1 MKQSH
6 RKVCWGAI
14 LGWVL
19 TAAIDGVADSAVQA
33 VSLADPSIPLAAGGN
48 NDSSGSVI
56 SADGRFVLFLSSA
69 SNLVTNGGSGRF
81 LDVFLRNR
89 TNNTTTLVSVD
100 LTGSRGGNGHSVSPV
115 ISSDGRYVAFE
126 SEAANLV
133 ANDTNGVSDVF
144 LRDLQS
150 GTTTLL
156 SVNSSGTGAG
166 NGASTDSIISAD
178 GRYVA
183 FVSAASDLVAN
194 DTNAALDIFVRDLQN
209 GTTTLASISA
219 DRNSGGS
226 GDSESPAL
234 TPDGRWLAFSSKA
247 TNLVAG
253 VTNNQGEIYVRDLAN
268 GTTTWASAN
277 SAAIMRTITNAP
289 ARSITSFNPVISAD
303 GKFVAFKS
311 FGAASLLLRHNLL
324 TGSTDLLSTN
334 AVGGGFIDGDSSGP
348 DMTPD
353 GRYIAFTEIT
363 GSSGVYSAVY
373 LWDAQSGSKTLVS
386 ANLTGTI
393 STDTTSDTP
402 AVSADGRF
410 VTFLSDAPDLA
421 TNAVDGSYQV
431 FLRDAVS
438 GTTRLVSV
446 DLNGGVSGETGGAIP
461 TISADGRYI
470 AFDSFDGGYVSADN
484 NNAYDV
490 FVRDMTTDT
499 TELISSADAAAQSLT
514 SDGISSVSG
523 NSVSADGRFVMFV
536 SLADNLAAN
545 DTNDYQD
552 VFVRDLQTGTN
563 VLVSVNSGGSGSA
576 NGFSGSPAMSSNGRY
591 VAFVSNAPDLTANK
605 TNRYGDIF
613 VRDLQAGTTTLISVS
628 ADGATSG
635 NAESSSPQISSDGR
649 YVAFY
654 SKAKNL
660 VPNDS
665 SGGGEIFWRDI
676 QSGLSVSVTTNGNAL
691 DLFSLTADGRYV
703 AARSFFPVRELFVW
717 DAQARAKIY
726 ATVSAAGSS
735 GLVLSPDGRTLIFQS
750 ATNVDRPIIAHD
762 LVADTDRIIGHSA
775 IPDVPQARVSG
786 NGRFVTFVSS
796 ANDPNTT
803 TGTNNVFL
811 YDLQTATTTLVSFN
825 RDLTAGGNGPSD
837 SPSISADGRYVVY
850 RSAAS
855 DLVVG
860 DDNGLPDVF
869 VLDRLGGINTLVSVN
884 QTGAGSGNGPSSTP
898 LISADGGIIVFKSVA
913 SDLTA
918 GDNNGA
924 QDVFVFHLAKGLL
937 EDLDGDGMDD
947 AWEVRY
953 FGDLSHNGS
962 ADSDGDGLSDWAE
975 SKMGTDPT
983 DPASR
988 LSPQMV
994 VSPDTGQIRITWQ
1007 SAPGRSYRVQ
1017 YKEDLNQANWNDLGG
1032 GVVVNGSSAAC
1043 WDAGAGTS
1051 NQRFYRIAV
1060 VE

>member
-1 MKQSH
+1 M
-6 RKVCWGAI
+6 
-14 LGWVL
+14 
-19 TAAIDGVADSAVQA
+19 
-33 VSLADPSIPLAAGGN
+33 
-48 NDSSGSVI
+48 
-56 SADGRFVLFLSSA
+56 
-69 SNLVTNGGSGRF
+69 
-81 LDVFLRNR
+81 
-89 TNNTTTLVSVD
+89 
-100 LTGSRGGNGHSVSPV
+100 
-115 ISSDGRYVAFE
+115 
-126 SEAANLV
+126 
-133 ANDTNGVSDVF
+133 
-144 LRDLQS
+144 
-150 GTTTLL
+150 
-156 SVNSSGTGAG
+156 
-166 NGASTDSIISAD
+166 
-178 GRYVA
+178 
-183 FVSAASDLVAN
+183 
-194 DTNAALDIFVRDLQN
+194 
-209 GTTTLASISA
+209 
-219 DRNSGGS
+219 
-226 GDSESPAL
+226 
-234 TPDGRWLAFSSKA
+234 
-247 TNLVAG
+247 
-253 VTNNQGEIYVRDLAN
+253 
-268 GTTTWASAN
+268 
-277 SAAIMRTITNAP
+277 
-289 ARSITSFNPVISAD
+289 
-303 GKFVAFKS
+303 
-311 FGAASLLLRHNLL
+311 
-324 TGSTDLLSTN
+324 
-334 AVGGGFIDGDSSGP
+334 
-348 DMTPD
+348 
-353 GRYIAFTEIT
+353 
-363 GSSGVYSAVY
+363 
-373 LWDAQSGSKTLVS
+373 
-386 ANLTGTI
+386 
-393 STDTTSDTP
+393 
-402 AVSADGRF
+402 
-410 VTFLSDAPDLA
+410 
-421 TNAVDGSYQV
+421 
-431 FLRDAVS
+431 
-438 GTTRLVSV
+438 
-446 DLNGGVSGETGGAIP
+446 
-461 TISADGRYI
+461 
-470 AFDSFDGGYVSADN
+470 SADN

-499 TELISSADAAAQSLT
+499 TELISRANATVQLSTA
-514 SDGISSVSG
+514 DGISSVSG
-523 NSVSADGRFVMFV
+523 NSVSADGRFVVFV
-536 SLADNLAAN
+536 SLADNLTAN

-563 VLVSVNSGGSGSA
+563 ILVSVNSSGGGSA
-576 NGFSGSPAMSSNGRY
+576 NGFSTSPVMSANGRY

-665 SGGGEIFWRDI
+665 SGGGEIFRRDI
-676 QSGLSVSVTTNGNAL
+676 QSGLSVSVTTN
-691 DLFSLTADGRYV
+691 
-703 AARSFFPVRELFVW
+703 
-717 DAQARAKIY
+717 
-726 ATVSAAGSS
+726 SS

-860 DDNGLPDVF
+860 DDNEQPDVF
-869 VLDRLGGINTLVSVN
+869 VFDRLGGINTLISVN